1 MMSEEES
8 NHSFCK
14 KIKDLDAFGRDI
26 TLYYKGKEKSK
37 TYFGS
42 VFTILYS
49 SLYFSFLVYKIVRM
63 LKRTDVTFYDSQIS
77 PEKRPSIQLNKDN
90 FYGGF
95 SLEDPN
101 TYDPFMDETIYTV
114 KAFFKR
120 AERSGGLWNW
130 YVEELELE
138 KCQLEK
144 FGDLYKEEFSKKP
157 FNSYYCFKNMDYV
170 LEGTF
175 NYDAYSMFYVQFFPC
190 MNTTENNNHCKSLGE
205 IDYYLEGTFLS
216 LQMEDIQLTPENFDK
231 PTRPTAQDIYTT
243 VGKKLFKEF
252 HVYYRI
258 VNVETDLDIFG
269 LDEIENKKTE
279 KFLQFDSSNQMTTL
293 KSTDIYKTGES
304 FTDITIK
311 LSDFV
316 FTQKRTYLKLLDIL
330 GDVGGI
336 MEVILAIF
344 ELISSFSTDLLFET
358 SLVNSLFEFDLDSN
372 QVFIHNKYREKRIRE
387 RSLREGNITAFEQF
401 PTSQKNLSNNPQNFT
416 NDNLKDPSTKRQMN
430 PQKHSS
436 SITVAGEEDLIR
448 RRKRRRKNN
457 IFGLKVYMRHRQNKE
472 ANEKNNVFQ
481 EEENKI
487 PTVNYENI
495 ETLPQNINNNLENK
509 DIIKK
514 AKSEISFGSKK
525 KINSTYKGKEKID
538 KIQLGKFWIYVF
550 FICAKKRKTTHTILL
565 EEAMNIISENLDIIN
580 VFKKIYGQSKNE
592 KLEVIQLSESC
603 KKELDTLTL

>member
-49 SLYFSFLVYKIVRM
+49 SLYFSFLVYKIIRM

-358 SLVNSLFEFDLDSN
+358 SLVNSLFEFDLASN
-372 QVFIHNKYREKRIRE
+372 QVYIRRNNKKIIEKK
-387 RSLREGNITAFEQF
+387 S
-401 PTSQKNLSNNPQNFT
+401 SQKRDVPPLENIPLNQKSLISNSQSNND
-416 NDNLKDPSTKRQMN
+416 DNLKDLPTKRKLN
-430 PQKHSS
+430 SPKKNNYVREVES
-436 SITVAGEEDLIR
+436 EDLIN
-448 RRKRRRKNN
+448 RKRRKKLMGLRLN
-457 IFGLKVYMRHRQNKE
+457 IGNKQKKE
-472 ANEKNNVFQ
+472 INANNNVVQ
-481 EEENKI
+481 KENKI
-487 PTVNYENI
+487 PAINYERRRML
-495 ETLPQNINNNLENK
+495 TQNTTNNNLVKKSNRSNK
-509 DIIKK
+509 
-514 AKSEISFGSKK
+514 EINESSLANKK
-525 KINSTYKGKEKID
+525 KINAKYMGREKIN
-538 KIQLGKFWIYVF
+538 KINLGKFWIYVF
-550 FICAKKRKTTHTILL
+550 FICAKKRKNVHAILL
-565 EEAMNIISENLDIIN
+565 NETMKIISENLDIKN
-580 VFKKIYGQSKNE
+580 VFRKIYGKSKTE
-592 KLEVIQLSESC
+592 KLEIIRISDKC
-603 KKELDTLTL
+603 KKELDTLAYI